1 MTDAIQSP
9 DGGKKP
15 MLTQASSFGAS
26 PSMKKGGAD
35 GGRSPKE
42 SPGRRDTTLSLKFMP
57 SQLIEGGEENYIT
70 GFSQRVEKNNKDIEN
85 GEGYQSYLKAKND
98 LDDVIKDLDV
108 KLNRVLA
115 KQEYEYLKG
124 YNVYVRQKE
133 KELKTTIQQLSER
146 YNNQGAKEKKVQAL
160 QLAIKSIREE
170 QIYIDRENMNL
181 KDTVKKL
188 KINVSEVTQEKNF
201 FETKVK
207 EVKKKN

>member
-1 MTDAIQSP
+1 MA
-9 DGGKKP
+9 
-15 MLTQASSFGAS
+15 
-26 PSMKKGGAD
+26 
-35 GGRSPKE
+35 
-42 SPGRRDTTLSLKFMP
+42 SLKFMP
-57 SQLIEGGEENYIT
+57 SNIDMNGDGETSNHLNSSQLA
-70 GFSQRVEKNNKDIEN
+70 FSQRVEQNNRDVEN
-85 GEGYQSYLKAKND
+85 GEGYQNYLKAKND

-170 QIYIDRENMNL
+170 QIYIDRENLNL
-181 KDTVKKL
+181 KDTIKKL
-188 KINVSEVTQEKNF
+188 KINVSEVTQEKTF
-201 FETKVK
+201 FENKVK
-207 EVKKKN
+207 DVKKKNQLLKLAILRLQNEVDELKNKEKIKAQQEHENEKS